1 MRQKQGQK
9 ADAGRDFPKYRFTL
23 VGVLLRHIPA
33 LSKFL
38 NGEMDKEW
46 MRSSSTELAG
56 KNYKN

>member
-23 VGVLLRHIPA
+23 VGVLLRHIPS